1 MNRQNRTRF
10 NNSSLI
16 AWLLLGLLTLSAI
29 LVLWVANSIRQD
41 VAEINGRW
49 QELGK
54 IKSTKLSVVEKLHTE
69 MGYGGLIHR
78 YADLMLRGGWLN
90 IEEIH
95 EKIGSIEAGL
105 EEYAAE
111 EIEAR
116 EQRAIIG
123 IRSVLDGY
131 RENLRRAD
139 RLLRRGE
146 ESSIPRQ
153 QLFVDDRAAIVGME
167 RLYRQALAEAGIEG
181 GEGYAGQVNE
191 LRRVLGY
198 GGMIHFMKYYLLTR
212 DSRYRLSA
220 RQKLDQARMIL
231 LQLEQYPLDSEESL
245 ALALLQKT
253 LKDYGAALDTV
264 RELIAAD
271 ASTHELDL
279 ASYVDDGPALASLSI
294 LKRSVQTHLARQS
307 KQVGSL
313 LSDIMDMTRSTV
325 WVVVVLA
332 LLVLAAFYG
341 LLNIGLLSLFS
352 REKQSLQAQL
362 GRMRDQLTDVLDISP
377 FGFVITQLDT
387 GKIIYANPAVST
399 MQGAP
404 LDELIGTQ
412 TTDLFA
418 DPQVRKKYVGRLLDG
433 ELISN
438 EPLEFRRRD
447 GTVLTVL
454 ATSKLAQFQN
464 QRVLFNWVYDISDRM
479 ATERLLAESEQ
490 MLNTIL
496 ESIPIAI
503 GIADKRSG
511 QVAYCN
517 TRGAELSGYQSSGEF
532 IGKSSIMLW
541 ADDRQR
547 LEYFNTFNQLGYVPE
562 QEVQLLNADGYPFW
576 ALLGWES
583 IQYHD
588 REHVLFWFHDIS
600 ERKHMQQDLLR
611 SEQQLRTILE
621 SAPVGVGI
629 SDKEDGRLS
638 FCNRKAA
645 EIFGLTH
652 QELMA
657 RSMIDFWNEPAQRQE
672 YLFELNARGEVP
684 EREVLLKRADGSHFW
699 ALLGWKS
706 IRVKEREQILFWVY
720 DYDQLKQTTLA
731 LEQARE
737 EADRANR
744 AKSIFFS
751 NMSHEL
757 RTPMN
762 SVIGFAQMLEDD
774 PADPLSERQARCVGH
789 IVKAGRHLLGLIN
802 ELLDL
807 SRLEA
812 GRIDYAIENVSVDGA
827 VDECL
832 DLLAPLIEQHGIELV
847 RFASVPAG
855 AAVRADPVRLK
866 QVLIN
871 LLTNAIK
878 YNRDQKQVGVG
889 CWPSADG
896 MLRVFV
902 ADTGIG
908 IEPDRLQEVFTLYR
922 RLDERNSRIEGSG
935 IGLAISHR
943 LIEGMDG
950 RIGVESRLG
959 RGSVFWFELPGV
971 GVERMERGLQAGHSL
986 SGTGGR

>member
-1 MNRQNRTRF
+1 LSRQNGTRF
-10 NNSSLI
+10 NKSSLI
-16 AWLLLGLLTLSAI
+16 AWLLLGLLILSAI
-29 LVLWVANSIRQD
+29 LVLWVTNSIRQD

-54 IKSTKLSVVEKLHTE
+54 IKSTKLSVVEELHTE

-95 EKIGSIEAGL
+95 EKIGSIESSLG
-105 EEYAAE
+105 EYAAE
-111 EIEAR
+111 EIDAP
-116 EQRAIIG
+116 EQRAING
-123 IRSVLDGY
+123 IRGVLDSY
-131 RENLRRAD
+131 RENLRQAD

-146 ESSIPRQ
+146 ERNVSRTR
-153 QLFVDDRAAIVGME
+153 LFVDDRAAIVGME
-167 RLYRQALAEAGIEG
+167 RLYRQALDEAGVEG
-181 GEGYAGQVNE
+181 AEGYAGLVNE
-191 LRRVLGY
+191 LRRLLGY

-220 RQKLDQARMIL
+220 REKLDQARMIL
-231 LQLEQYPLDSEESL
+231 LRLERYPLGSEESL

-253 LKDYGAALDTV
+253 LTDYGAALDKA
-264 RELIAAD
+264 RELIEAD
-271 ASTHELDL
+271 APTHDLDL
-279 ASYVDDGPALASLSI
+279 ASYVDDGPALASLAI
-294 LKRSVQTHLARQS
+294 LKRSVQTHLSRQS
-307 KQVGSL
+307 QQVGGL
-313 LSDIMDMTRSTV
+313 LAEIMSMTRSTV
-325 WVVVVLA
+325 WAVVVVA

-352 REKQSLQAQL
+352 RERQSLETQL
-362 GRMRDQLTDVLDISP
+362 GRMRDQLTDLLDISP
-377 FGFVITQLDT
+377 FGFVITQLES
-387 GKIIYANPAVST
+387 GQIIYANPAVSS
-399 MQGAP
+399 MQGAT
-404 LDELIGTQ
+404 LEELIGMQ
-412 TTDLFA
+412 TTELFA
-418 DPQVRKKYVGRLLDG
+418 DPKVREKYVSRLLSG

-438 EPLEFRRRD
+438 EPLDFKRRD
-447 GTVLTVL
+447 GSVLTVL
-454 ATSKLAQFQN
+454 ATSKLARFQN
-464 QRVLFNWVYDISDRM
+464 QRVLFNWIYDISDRV
-479 ATERLLAESEQ
+479 ATERLLAQSEQ

-496 ESIPIAI
+496 ESIPVAI
-503 GIADKRSG
+503 GIADKQSG
-511 QVAYCN
+511 QVVYCN
-517 TRGAELSGYQSSGEF
+517 TRGAELSGYQSSRDF
-532 IGKSSIMLW
+532 IGKSSIVLW

-588 REHVLFWFHDIS
+588 REHILFWFHDIS
-600 ERKHMQQDLLR
+600 ERKHMQQDLQR

-629 SDKEDGRLS
+629 SNRESGRLS

-645 EIFGLTH
+645 EIFGLKH
-652 QELMA
+652 RELMA
-657 RSMIDFWNEPAQRQE
+657 RSVIDFWNDPAQREE
-672 YLFELNARGEVP
+672 YLFMLNARGEVP
-684 EREVLLKRADGSHFW
+684 EREVLLKRADGSRFW

-706 IRVKEREQILFWVY
+706 IRVKEGEQILFWVY
-720 DYDQLKQTTLA
+720 DYDELKRTTLA

-774 PADPLSERQARCVGH
+774 PDDPLSERQARCVGH

-832 DLLAPLIEQHGIELV
+832 DLLAPSIEQNGIELV
-847 RFASVPAG
+847 RFTTLPDG
-855 AAVRADPVRLK
+855 AAVRADPVRLR

-878 YNRDQKQVGVG
+878 YNRKQKQVGIG

-896 MLRVFV
+896 MLRIFV
-902 ADTGIG
+902 ADTGVG
-908 IEPDRLQEVFTLYR
+908 IEEERLQEVFTLYR
-922 RLDERNSRIEGSG
+922 RLDERNSQIEGSG

-950 RIGVESRLG
+950 RIGVESRL
-959 RGSVFWFELPGV
+959 
-971 GVERMERGLQAGHSL
+971 
-986 SGTGGR
+986 

>member
-1 MNRQNRTRF
+1 MRRQNRSGF

-16 AWLLLGLLTLSAI
+16 AWLLLGLLVLCAI
-29 LVLWVANSIRQD
+29 LVLWVTNSIRQD
-41 VAEINGRW
+41 VLEINGRW

-95 EKIGSIEAGL
+95 EKIGSIEASL

-111 EIEAR
+111 EIDAR

-123 IRSVLDGY
+123 IRGVLDSY

-139 RLLRRGE
+139 RLLRQGE
-146 ESSIPRQ
+146 EQNISRV
-153 QLFVDDRAAIVGME
+153 QLFVDDRAAIIGME
-167 RLYRQALAEAGIEG
+167 RLYHQALGEAGVEG
-181 GEGYAGQVNE
+181 GEGYAGLINE
-191 LRRVLGY
+191 LRRLLGY

-212 DSRYRLSA
+212 DSRYRLST
-220 RQKLDQARMIL
+220 REKLDQARKVL
-231 LQLEQYPLDSEESL
+231 LQLERYPLDSEESL

-253 LKDYGAALDTV
+253 LNDYDGALDSV
-264 RELIAAD
+264 RTLIEND

-279 ASYVDDGPALASLSI
+279 SSYVDDGPALASLSI

-307 KQVGSL
+307 RQVGSL
-313 LSDIMDMTRSTV
+313 LAEIMGMTRSTV
-325 WVVVVLA
+325 WAVVVVA

-341 LLNIGLLSLFS
+341 LLNMGLLSLFS
-352 REKQSLQAQL
+352 RERQSLEAQL
-362 GRMRDQLTDVLDISP
+362 GRMRDQLTDLLDISP
-377 FGFVITQLDT
+377 FGFVITQLES
-387 GKIIYANPAVST
+387 GEIIYANPAVSA

-404 LDELIGTQ
+404 LEELIGMQ
-412 TTDLFA
+412 TSDLFA
-418 DPQVRKKYVGRLLDG
+418 DPKVREKYVGRLLDG

-438 EPLEFRRRD
+438 ESLDFRRRD
-447 GTVLTVL
+447 GSVLTVL

-464 QRVLFNWVYDISDRM
+464 QRVLFNWVYDISDRV

-496 ESIPIAI
+496 ESIPVAI
-503 GIADKRSG
+503 GIADKQSG

-517 TRGAELSGYQSSGEF
+517 TRGAELSGYQSSREF

-541 ADDRQR
+541 ADDRKR

-588 REHVLFWFHDIS
+588 QEHILFWFHDIS
-600 ERKHMQQDLLR
+600 ERKHMQQDLQR

-621 SAPVGVGI
+621 TAPIGVGI
-629 SDKEDGRLS
+629 SNKETGRLS

-645 EIFGLTH
+645 EIFRLSH
-652 QELMA
+652 QEMMG
-657 RSMIDFWNEPAQRQE
+657 RSMIGFWSDGEQRRE
-672 YLFELNARGEVP
+672 YLTMLNARGEVP
-684 EREVLLKRADGSHFW
+684 EREVLLNRADGSRFW

-706 IRVKEREQILFWVY
+706 IRVKEGEQILFWVY

-737 EADRANR
+737 EADRASR

-774 PADPLSERQARCVGH
+774 SSDPLTERQARCVGH

-812 GRIDYAIENVSVDGA
+812 GRIDFAIENVPVVSV

-832 DLLAPLIEQHGIELV
+832 DLLAPSIEQNGIQLV
-847 RFASVPAG
+847 RFSMLPEG

-878 YNRDQKQVGVG
+878 YNRDQKQVGIG
-889 CWPSADG
+889 CWPSRDG
-896 MLRVFV
+896 MLRLFV
-902 ADTGIG
+902 ADTGVG
-908 IEPDRLQEVFTLYR
+908 IEQERLQEVFTLYH
-922 RLDERNSRIEGSG
+922 RLNEHDSQVEGSG

-943 LIEGMDG
+943 LIEGMQG

-959 RGSVFWFELPGV
+959 RGSVFWFELPLVMLENTENELLGSRPLANPV
-971 GVERMERGLQAGHSL
+971 
-986 SGTGGR
+986 SG